1 MGILEIR
8 REVMKIKGQLEWT
21 DYLEAQ
27 LLHGKPSGYNKTKK
41 YGLFSIIAVL
51 VLLYGFYLVVI
62 GQISFLLF
70 SPAFL
75 FILLFL
81 LYRYVFFPKKIKK
94 VFSQQKSMQ
103 VPFEMEF
110 TEEGLIASNEFGN
123 STYPWENFLKWKE
136 NDDILVIYQ
145 SDIMFNIIPKRCF
158 SNDQEIE
165 NFKKYLMKNDI
176 AADTK
181 NKTLFVYALLF
192 VVIVIMVLLNV
203 R

>member
-1 MGILEIR
+1 
-8 REVMKIKGQLEWT
+8 MKIKGQLEWT

-41 YGLFSIIAVL
+41 NSLFSIIAVL

-70 SPAFL
+70 FPAFL
-75 FILLFL
+75 FIFLFL
-81 LYRYVFFPKKIKK
+81 LYRYVFFPKRIKK
-94 VFSQQKSMQ
+94 IFSQQKSMQ

-110 TEEGLIASNEFGN
+110 TEEGVIASNEFGD
-123 STYPWENFLKWKE
+123 SKYPWENFLKWKE

-145 SDIMFNIIPKRCF
+145 SDVMFNIIPKRF
-158 SNDQEIE
+158 FPNDQEIG
-165 NFKKYLMKNDI
+165 NFKKYLKENDI
-176 AADTK
+176 SADTK
-181 NKTLFVYALLF
+181 NKALVVYALLF
-192 VVIVIMVLLNV
+192 MVIVIMVFINV